1 MRALQKPVILALS
14 HIRVQIG
21 HLYFPADCVARPT
34 AEDGPAAH
42 YAAASLIL
50 RREVLHLATTLQFL
64 RGELRVD
71 LLLRLVFFLI
81 APRIRVLPACEAVGA
96 AFAKGGAT
104 NHYIF
109 ILIQPA
115 SKLLH

>member
-50 RREVLHLATTLQFL
+50 RREVLHLTTTLQFL